1 MLLASFGAGQ
11 VAYSFLWFFLFLIEI
26 WLMLS
31 VFIDVFRSHDLRG
44 WEKALWIIFVL
55 VIPVIGILAYLIVRG
70 DRMRAHQVQ
79 AFGIP
84 EDRLGARPWHSSTE
98 SRIQALHLLTE
109 LRDRGEISADEYRT
123 LRAGLLDEDVGRE
136 PH

>member
-55 VIPVIGILAYLIVRG
+55 FIPVIGILAYLIVRG

-84 EDRLGARPWHSSTE
+84 DDRLGAVSGR
-98 SRIQALHLLTE
+98 
-109 LRDRGEISADEYRT
+109 SA
-123 LRAGLLDEDVGRE
+123 
-136 PH
+136 

>member
-55 VIPVIGILAYLIVRG
+55 FIPVIGILAYLIVRG

-84 EDRLGARPWHSSTE
+84 DDRLGARPWHSSTE
-98 SRIQALHLLTE
+98 SRIQALHLLTQ
-109 LRDRGEISADEYRT
+109 LRDRGEISADEYRA
-123 LRAGLLDEDVGRE
+123 LRAGLLDEDVGPE

>member
-55 VIPVIGILAYLIVRG
+55 FIPVIGILAYLIVRG

-79 AFGIP
+79 AFGTSGYCP
-84 EDRLGARPWHSSTE
+84 GGSSWHSSTE

-109 LRDRGEISADEYRT
+109 LRDRGEISADEYRA

-136 PH
+136 SH

>member
-44 WEKALWIIFVL
+44 WEKALWIVFVL
-55 VIPVIGILAYLIVRG
+55 FIPVIGILAYLIVRG

-79 AFGIP
+79 AFGTSGY
-84 EDRLGARPWHSSTE
+84 RASGSSWHSSTE

-109 LRDRGEISADEYRT
+109 LRDRGEISADEYRA

-136 PH
+136 SH

>member
-79 AFGIP
+79 AFGTSGYRP
-84 EDRLGARPWHSSTE
+84 SASPWHSSTE
-98 SRIQALHLLTE
+98 SRIQALHLLTQ
-109 LRDRGEISADEYRT
+109 LRDRGEISADEYRA

-136 PH
+136 SH